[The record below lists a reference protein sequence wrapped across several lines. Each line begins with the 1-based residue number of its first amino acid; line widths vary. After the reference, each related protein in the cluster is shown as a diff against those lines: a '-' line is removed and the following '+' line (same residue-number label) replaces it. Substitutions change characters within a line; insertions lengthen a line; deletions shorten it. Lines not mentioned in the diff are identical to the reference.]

1 MLAVKNDMIHVM
13 TQLFVQLLVLAL
25 VGLLAALK
33 HVRFMPS
40 ELTEFELK
48 RRADTGDDQAK
59 SEIIFRRIRP
69 QVDAL
74 RQVLMLLV
82 TVLIVA
88 ILMWANNVLFAALFA
103 LAWLLVAEI
112 LASQSWFAMRAY
124 RLGVRYQQHVVH
136 WAERLGPFLR
146 LLADSGAIATGDTAA
161 FYSKQEL
168 LTQIDADHRVLDKD
182 EKMLIRQALAYQDRT
197 VKDIMTPRSV
207 VVTVEADDTV
217 GPVLLDKLHKSGHS
231 RFPVVQ
237 GDLDH
242 THGILYLHSLVPLDP
257 RIKKVS
263 DIMSER
269 VRYVHQDKTLDH
281 ILEAFLRTKCHLYM
295 VVNEFEEVTGVVSI
309 EDVLESLIGRK
320 IVDEFD
326 QYEDLRAV
334 AKLVATERR
343 KARKD

>member
-1 MLAVKNDMIHVM
+1 MM
-13 TQLFVQLLVLAL
+13 QLFVQLLV
-25 VGLLAALK
+25 VFFVTVLAALK
-33 HVRFMPS
+33 HTRFVPS
-40 ELTEFELK
+40 ELTQFELK
-48 RRADTGDDQAK
+48 RRADGGDEQAK
-59 SEIIFRRIRP
+59 SELVFRAIRP

-88 ILMWANNVLFAALFA
+88 ALMAANNVLVAAIFAIS
-103 LAWLLVAEI
+103 WLLIAEI
-112 LASQSWFAMRAY
+112 LASQGWFAARAY
-124 RLGVRYQQHVVH
+124 RLGLKYQPQFVH
-136 WAERLGPFLR
+136 WAERLGAFLR
-146 LLADSGAIATGDTAA
+146 LLADSGALQRSDAAA

-168 LTQIDADHRVLDKD
+168 LTQVEADHRVLDKD
-182 EKMLIRQALAYQDRT
+182 EKLLIRQALEYQDRS

-207 VVTVEADDTV
+207 VVTVAEEDTI
-217 GPVLLDKLHKSGHS
+217 GPILLDRLHKSGHS
-231 RFPVVQ
+231 RFPVTQ

-242 THGILYLHSLVPLDP
+242 TVGILYLHSLVPLDP

-269 VRYVHQDKTLDH
+269 VRYVHQDKPLDH

-295 VVNEFEEVTGVVSI
+295 AVNEFEEVTGVVSI

-343 KARKD
+343 KSRKD

>member
-1 MLAVKNDMIHVM
+1 MM
-13 TQLFVQLLVLAL
+13 QLLVQLVVVAL
-25 VGLLAALK
+25 VALLAALK
-33 HVRFMPS
+33 HARFMPS

-48 RRADTGDDQAK
+48 RRASEGDEQAK
-59 SEIIFRRIRP
+59 SELVFRTIRP
-69 QVDAL
+69 QVDAF

-82 TVLIVA
+82 TVLIIMLLV
-88 ILMWANNVLFAALFA
+88 LVNNVLFAALFA
-103 LAWLLVAEI
+103 LAWLLLAEI
-112 LASQSWFAMRAY
+112 LASQHWFAQRAY
-124 RLGVRYQQHVVH
+124 KMSLRYQPQFVRG
-136 WAERLGPFLR
+136 AERLGPFLR
-146 LLADSGAIATGDTAA
+146 LLTDSGAIQSGDASA

-168 LTQIDADHRVLDKD
+168 LAQIDADHRVLDKD
-182 EKMLIRQALAYQDRT
+182 EKLLIRQALTYQDRT

-207 VVTVEADDTV
+207 VITVEANDTV
-217 GPVLLDKLHKSGHS
+217 GPVLLDRLHKSGHS
-231 RFPVVQ
+231 RFPVTK

-242 THGILYLHSLVPLDP
+242 TEGILYLHSLVPLDP

-263 DIMSER
+263 DIMSDR
-269 VRYVHQDKTLDH
+269 VRYVHQDKPLDH